1 MDTTGTLREAF
12 VSHENK
18 SEAICNS
25 TTPSGDDNSIDQL
38 TTGLSSKLKIN
49 DENQPNNIMVDE
61 YYIEDEEEY
70 SDAEEEEEEEEGE
83 NYFSEEELLAL
94 MGYTKSTPKREDPEK
109 SETHCLLEESILA
122 QLFNI
127 KKEPPKHEPI
137 ATPTSELNLVSALK
151 GSREKE
157 GFPAKER
164 RVSWDPD
171 VYDPPPNIYNPLPA
185 SESVAGKHRQK
196 GGGKKA
202 GATEDEGGGGKR
214 KKRGGSKGGVG
225 KWKTAGKAKDKKY
238 GDRKQAKKRG
248 GGGGGAS
255 NSKYSDF
262 GEF

>member
-1 MDTTGTLREAF
+1 MDTTGTLRETF
-12 VSHENK
+12 VSHGNK

-49 DENQPNNIMVDE
+49 DENQTNNIMVDE
-61 YYIEDEEEY
+61 YYIEDEEEEEY
-70 SDAEEEEEEEEGE
+70 SDAEEEEEEEGG

-94 MGYTKSTPKREDPEK
+94 MGYTKSTPKRDDPEK
-109 SETHCLLEESILA
+109 FETHRLLEESILA
-122 QLFNI
+122 QLINI
-127 KKEPPKHEPI
+127 KEEPPKHEPI

-151 GSREKE
+151 GSRGQE
-157 GFPAKER
+157 GLPAKER

-171 VYDPPPNIYNPLPA
+171 VYDPPPNLYNPLPA

-225 KWKTAGKAKDKKY
+225 KGKTAGKAKDKKY

-248 GGGGGAS
+248 GDGAS

>member
-1 MDTTGTLREAF
+1 MDTTGTLRETS
-12 VSHENK
+12 VSYGDK

-25 TTPSGDDNSIDQL
+25 ITPSGDDNSIDQL

-49 DENQPNNIMVDE
+49 DENQTNNIMVDE
-61 YYIEDEEEY
+61 YYIEKEEH
-70 SDAEEEEEEEEGE
+70 SDAEEEEEEEGE

-94 MGYTKSTPKREDPEK
+94 MGYAKSTPKREDPEK
-109 SETHCLLEESILA
+109 SESRSLLEESILT

-127 KKEPPKHEPI
+127 KKEPPRHEPLT
-137 ATPTSELNLVSALK
+137 TPTSELNLVSALK

-157 GFPAKER
+157 GLPAKER

-171 VYDPPPNIYNPLPA
+171 VYDPPPSLYNPLPA
-185 SESVAGKHRQK
+185 SASIAGKHRQK
-196 GGGKKA
+196 AGSKKA
-202 GATEDEGGGGKR
+202 GGTEDEGGGGKR

-225 KWKTAGKAKDKKY
+225 KGKTAGKAEDKKY

-248 GGGGGAS
+248 GGSA
-255 NSKYSDF
+255 SKYSEF